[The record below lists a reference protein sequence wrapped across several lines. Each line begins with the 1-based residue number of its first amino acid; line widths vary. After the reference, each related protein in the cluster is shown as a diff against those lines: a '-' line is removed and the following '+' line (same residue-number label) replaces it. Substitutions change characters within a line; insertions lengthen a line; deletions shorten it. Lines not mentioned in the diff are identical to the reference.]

1 MDNPTRHLIRRSYS
15 PFDDSAVE
23 RIRRMGLIS
32 ETDRPDRDA
41 ISVLSCVYAG
51 QYFDDLCDFCQDPHD
66 VSAILVRFLSEAEQA
81 DPKERFLQICLLYDA
96 IYRSIPDPI
105 WWISGNL
112 ALAELF
118 SIGFISRLQ
127 HFKETFCGE
136 GCL

>member
-1 MDNPTRHLIRRSYS
+1 
-15 PFDDSAVE
+15 
-23 RIRRMGLIS
+23 MGLIS

-118 SIGFISRLQ
+118 SIRFISRLQ